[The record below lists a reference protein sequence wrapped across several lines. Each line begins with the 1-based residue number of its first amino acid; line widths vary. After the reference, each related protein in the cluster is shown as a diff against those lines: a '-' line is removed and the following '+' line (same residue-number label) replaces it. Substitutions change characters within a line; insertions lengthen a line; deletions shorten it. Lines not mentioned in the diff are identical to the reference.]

1 MESGTQRVCYLILRR
16 SNTRSWGPAEEVL
29 RCYWSRAKSV
39 DRTDRNGEGPKCI
52 HWRGRYWLIA
62 DTWSGQGV
70 WSSDDCMHWKPQDG
84 VLIGNHGDAVIHG
97 DRAWWFYFGG
107 QRGRN
112 PNINWAVIQPAKPAT
127 SSSAGTREGTAINVV
142 EAKVV
147 DGQLMYTD
155 PEQPLYIDLGNV
167 RELEK

>member
-1 MESGTQRVCYLILRR
+1 M
-16 SNTRSWGPAEEVL
+16 
-29 RCYWSRAKSV
+29 
-39 DRTDRNGEGPKCI
+39 
-52 HWRGRYWLIA
+52 IA

-70 WSSDDCMHWKPQDG
+70 WSSDDCTHWKPQDG

-112 PNINWAVIQPAKPAT
+112 PNINWAAIPSPKAAI
-127 SSSAGTREGTAINVV
+127 SSSAGSSRREGTAINVV
-142 EAKVV
+142 ELKVV
-147 DGQLMYTD
+147 DGRLMYTD
-155 PEQPLYIDLGNV
+155 PDQPVHIDLGNE